1 MIGYSNIPKYW
12 KEALSEVE
20 DIPFSHTDISLNKAY
35 SMTYGHAC
43 DMLQKHGNMKVGN
56 DFIIKRE
63 DIRPVALE
71 VAFENLKV
79 SDKLT
84 IEKSIGDVNPFSFEG
99 TGLVVKG
106 YVAGTL
112 PADYIAEMEVYIDGK
127 FYETTALPQYI
138 NHRKCELF
146 FCYDRPAGQHTVTFK
161 WKNPVSGGKIW
172 ITEIIIYTTK

>member
-1 MIGYSNIPKYW
+1 
-12 KEALSEVE
+12 
-20 DIPFSHTDISLNKAY
+20 
-35 SMTYGHAC
+35 MTYGHAC

-84 IEKSIGDVNPFSFEG
+84 IEKSIDDVNPFSFEG